1 MAETFPKVEIRWR
14 KKKGRRRKKERK
26 KKKKKKKKKKEAA
39 ANQHPQ
45 RYNKFTLYRLLSRSG
60 QVTIISSTANRTQ
73 PSVPPLFIS
82 QNSTPVTETGSTATA
97 RTSVAACPLYDKPQ
111 ASVLASLDCSILG
124 YTSSLCSLV
133 IEEAFRRSERPI
145 VHDCFRVES
154 RMETI

>member
-1 MAETFPKVEIRWR
+1 MEEGNAAETFLKVEIRWR

-26 KKKKKKKKKKEAA
+26 KKKKKKKMEAA
-39 ANQHPQ
+39 AKQHPH

-73 PSVPPLFIS
+73 PSVPPLLIN
-82 QNSTPVTETGSTATA
+82 QNSTPVTETGSMATA
-97 RTSVAACPLYDKPQ
+97 RTSAAACPLYDKPQ

-133 IEEAFRRSERPI
+133 IEEAF
-145 VHDCFRVES
+145 
-154 RMETI
+154 